1 MHVYINLGDDCLLL
15 KGARKKKR
23 AEKANIMEI
32 VITNLLQIINPKV
45 RAGSFNKL
53 HRVLNFF
60 ETKDRNNFL
69 MEHGYA
75 TESSSIALLKLQLV
89 EWQLLSV
96 VLRINP

>member
-1 MHVYINLGDDCLLL
+1 VHVYINLGDDCLLL

-53 HRVLNFF
+53 QFQQSYRGRLCGITMFHQKIISVFSF
-60 ETKDRNNFL
+60 KEIQDSVQF
-69 MEHGYA
+69 
-75 TESSSIALLKLQLV
+75 V
-89 EWQLLSV
+89 E
-96 VLRINP
+96 